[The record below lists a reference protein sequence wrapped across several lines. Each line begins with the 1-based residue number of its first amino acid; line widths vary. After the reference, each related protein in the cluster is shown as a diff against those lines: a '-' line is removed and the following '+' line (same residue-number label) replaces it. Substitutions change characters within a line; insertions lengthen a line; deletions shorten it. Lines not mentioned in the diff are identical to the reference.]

1 MTSFLELKDVHLRYD
16 RAEALKGISLRV
28 DEGSIVTLL
37 GANGAGK
44 STTVRA
50 ISGTIRPSSGGIWF
64 RGERIDGMSP
74 SQIVKRGISLVPEG
88 RRLFP
93 YMTVYDN
100 LMMGSYLRR
109 DRKEIRENLERVFS
123 SFPRLKER
131 QRQKAVTLSGGEQ
144 QMVAMG
150 RGLMASPKLMLL
162 DEPTLGLSPILVQET
177 ARIIREIR
185 ESSGVTILL
194 IEQNARM
201 ALALADYAY
210 VLETGTIATEGESKV
225 LLTDE
230 GIRKAY
236 LGGQ

>member
-1 MTSFLELKDVHLRYD
+1 MTSFLELKDVHLSYD

-28 DEGSIVTLL
+28 GEGSIVTLL

-50 ISGTIRPSSGGIWF
+50 ISGIIHPSSGGIWF

-109 DRKEIRENLERVFS
+109 DRKEIQGNLERVFS

-162 DEPTLGLSPILVQET
+162 DEPTLGLSPILVHET
-177 ARIIREIR
+177 ARIIKEMRS
-185 ESSGVTILL
+185 SSGVTILL

-201 ALALADYAY
+201 ALSLADYAY

-236 LGGQ
+236 LGG

>member
-1 MTSFLELKDVHLRYD
+1 VTSFLELRDVHLSYD

-28 DEGSIVTLL
+28 DEGSVVTLL

-50 ISGTIRPSSGGIWF
+50 ISGIIHPNSGEIWF
-64 RGERIDGMSP
+64 GGERIDGMP
-74 SQIVKRGISLVPEG
+74 PAQTVTRGISLVPEG

-93 YMTVYDN
+93 YMSVYDN

-109 DRKEIRENLERVFS
+109 DRGETRRNLERVYA
-123 SFPRLKER
+123 SFPRLRER
-131 QRQKAVTLSGGEQ
+131 LRQKAGSLSGGEQ
-144 QMVAMG
+144 QMVAIG

-201 ALALADYAY
+201 ALTLADYAY
-210 VLETGTIATEGESKV
+210 VLETGAIATEGNADA
-225 LLTDE
+225 LLADE

-236 LGGQ
+236 LGGG

>member
-1 MTSFLELKDVHLRYD
+1 MTSFLELKDVHLSYD

-64 RGERIDGMSP
+64 RGELIDGMSP

-109 DRKEIRENLERVFS
+109 DKKEIQKNLERVFS

-131 QRQKAVTLSGGEQ
+131 LRQKAVSLSGGEQ

-236 LGGQ
+236 LGG

>member
-1 MTSFLELKDVHLRYD
+1 MTSFLELKDVHLSYD

-64 RGERIDGMSP
+64 RGELIDGMSP

-109 DRKEIRENLERVFS
+109 DKKEIQKNLERVFS

-131 QRQKAVTLSGGEQ
+131 LRQKAVSLSGGEQ

-210 VLETGTIATEGESKV
+210 VLETGTIATEGESNV

-236 LGGQ
+236 LGG

>member
-1 MTSFLELKDVHLRYD
+1 MTSFLELKDVHLSYD
-16 RAEALKGISLRV
+16 RAEVLKGISLRV

-50 ISGTIRPSSGGIWF
+50 ISGTIHPSSGEIWF
-64 RGERIDGMSP
+64 RGELIDGMSP

-109 DRKEIRENLERVFS
+109 DRKEIQKNLERVFS

-131 QRQKAVTLSGGEQ
+131 LRQKAVSLSGGEQ

-185 ESSGVTILL
+185 ESSGVTILM

-236 LGGQ
+236 LGG

>member
-1 MTSFLELKDVHLRYD
+1 MTSFLELKDVHLSYD

-50 ISGTIRPSSGGIWF
+50 ISGTIHPSSGGIWF
-64 RGERIDGMSP
+64 RGELIDGMSP

-109 DRKEIRENLERVFS
+109 DKKEIQKNLERVFS

-131 QRQKAVTLSGGEQ
+131 QRQKAVSLSGGEQ

-236 LGGQ
+236 LGG